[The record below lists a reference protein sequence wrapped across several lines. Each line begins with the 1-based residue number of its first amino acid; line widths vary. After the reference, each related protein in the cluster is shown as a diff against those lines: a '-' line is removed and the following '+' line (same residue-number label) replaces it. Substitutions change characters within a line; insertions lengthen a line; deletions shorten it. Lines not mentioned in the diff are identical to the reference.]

1 MNVKSPLYRRG
12 ALLVAAS
19 ACLAVS
25 VGCAMQEA
33 ASTSPLLQAGAAYV
47 ALGSSYA
54 AGAGIGPL
62 QPGSPPRCQRTT
74 NNYASLLARR
84 FELALTDASCG
95 GAMTAHLLGP
105 WNELP
110 AQLESVTAA
119 ARVVTVTVGGND
131 LDYMGALFGGS
142 CRAGVVSRP
151 GPCPPVVQPSAAQ
164 YQKLESALNAIAR
177 EISRRAPQAR
187 VVFVQYV
194 AVVPDNLCAATQITP
209 EDAANGRA
217 IGRQLALVTARVA
230 TANGALVLPADE
242 LSRDHSPCA
251 PEPWSRGLYGG
262 YDMQQ
267 GAPWHPAPAGHAAI
281 AAELAR
287 LLQR

>member
-1 MNVKSPLYRRG
+1 
-12 ALLVAAS
+12 
-19 ACLAVS
+19 
-25 VGCAMQEA
+25 
-33 ASTSPLLQAGAAYV
+33 
-47 ALGSSYA
+47 
-54 AGAGIGPL
+54 
-62 QPGSPPRCQRTT
+62 
-74 NNYASLLARR
+74 
-84 FELALTDASCG
+84 
-95 GAMTAHLLGP
+95 MTAHLLGP

-177 EISRRAPQAR
+177 EINRRAPQAR